1 MGGGGRSGDGKG
13 GGKRPQQHAKQK
25 GGGSPQHGPHPPGNK
40 GISPTPPGGAQ
51 EHAQL
56 LAFRVSVQLAL
67 ANILTSPSDAA
78 CFLRSA
84 GKGRGQR
91 VGGGFTALRS
101 VVLAAAGTAVTRH
114 TLGHTHSEFL
124 NRPPT

>member
-1 MGGGGRSGDGKG
+1 MGGGGRSGDGTG

-51 EHAQL
+51 EHAQ

-114 TLGHTHSEFL
+114 TLGHAHSEFL